1 MEVNATFLLQLAL
14 ICLLM
19 FFLEPILFRPIMRL
33 FDEREK
39 RIVGAAE
46 EAKRYLGAADEKS
59 ALADQRTAA
68 AQADARS
75 VLAGLRA
82 QGAEREAKLVE
93 QARAAAATRME
104 EAREQLFDATEQA
117 RKTLKDDAKK
127 IADEIVAKVLGR
139 AA

>member
-39 RIVGAAE
+39 RIVGAAD
-46 EAKRYLGAADEKS
+46 EAKRTLGAADEKS
-59 ALADQRTAA
+59 HLAEQKTAA
-68 AQADARS
+68 AQAEARK
-75 VLAGLRA
+75 VLADLRA
-82 QGAEREAKLVE
+82 EGSKREAQIVE
-93 QARAAAATRME
+93 QARAASSQRLE
-104 EAREQLFDATEQA
+104 EAREQLFEATEQA
-117 RKTLKDDAKK
+117 RRQLKDDAKK
-127 IADEIVAKVLGR
+127 ISDEIVSKVLGR

>member
-46 EAKRYLGAADEKS
+46 DAKRYLGAADEKS
-59 ALADQRTAA
+59 ALAEQKTAA
-68 AQADARS
+68 AQHDARA
-75 VLAGLRA
+75 VLATLRA

-93 QARAAAATRME
+93 DARTAAATRLE
-104 EAREQLFDATEQA
+104 EAREQLFDATESA
-117 RKTLKDDAKK
+117 RRTLKDDAKK